1 MGQTSGRWF
10 LRRTCLCRGLR
21 EAATICA
28 DHPRASLLEEGL
40 CSSIYDKHV
49 DIFDIPYKSPRYTLY
64 VSVLFYVPTE
74 LRHKGGVI
82 CMSEDIDIS
91 PGNLDSSM
99 CIFQP
104 SVSHD
109 VLCI

>member
-74 LRHKGGVI
+74 LCHKGGVI

-91 PGNLDSSM
+91 PGNLDSSL
-99 CIFQP
+99 CFLQP

-109 VLCI
+109 ILS